1 MQLSHSD
8 PQTPWRVTVHHPL
21 RGLAS
26 NGAERAIAEAF
37 EGVEGIL
44 SIEISHG
51 YLVAEVTFDSR
62 LATVEQVRARLAGAG
77 VRKTDQEELER
88 EG

>member
-1 MQLSHSD
+1 MQSSHSD

-26 NGAERAIAEAF
+26 DGAERAIAEAF
-37 EGVEGIL
+37 EGLEGIL
-44 SIEISHG
+44 SVEISHG

-62 LATVEQVRARLAGAG
+62 LVTVEEVRERLAAAG
-77 VRKTDQEELER
+77 VRQSGNKELE
-88 EG
+88 